1 MSSKRIT
8 PPGSYSPRL
17 YGEIAECHD
26 YSSLENT
33 LLSSVA
39 KKIGAETSTLLHFQR
54 DHDGYEIGHNLAYG
68 VGNKIHNQY
77 VDKFHRSDP
86 ILLNRDLEAMH
97 HSRADA
103 HTDVYRLSDV
113 CDPGAFVETE
123 YYNDFLK
130 PSGIRHVLA
139 LAVKPKTVNNDLLV
153 IIGFHRP
160 AGMRDFGDNALN
172 RAISIAPIV
181 GSTIARLTFKEHL
194 TKYKLLSENLKS
206 VLDNTGYLIL
216 DAALQIKEMS
226 DCVRSLTYGNLPFLM
241 QRISQAVSS
250 LIKSGRQHINIS
262 AVCTDIDR
270 TALNQNI
277 NFAVSKTISENGV
290 LRFIVRLGFVHT
302 NIAIT
307 RCADEF
313 GWTLREGEIVMT
325 LAQGLSNTQI
335 SENLMI
341 SVRTVENHLRSVYS
355 KAAVTSRTQ
364 LLRQLLSY
372 TPPQHISRMEKI

>member
-1 MSSKRIT
+1 LSSKRNT
-8 PPGSYSPRL
+8 PTASYSPRL
-17 YGEIAECHD
+17 YEEIAECHD

-33 LLSSVA
+33 LLDSVA

-54 DHDGYEIGHNLAYG
+54 DHEGYEIGHNLAYG

-77 VDKFHRSDP
+77 VNKFHRSDP
-86 ILLNRDLEAMH
+86 IILNRDLEAMSR
-97 HSRADA
+97 SRADA
-103 HTDVYRLSDV
+103 LTDVYRLSDV
-113 CDPGAFVETE
+113 CDPSAFVETE

-153 IIGFHRP
+153 VIGFHRP

-194 TKYKLLSENLKS
+194 AKYQLLSENLKS

-216 DAALQIKEMS
+216 DDALQIKEMS
-226 DCVRSLTYGNLPFLM
+226 DCVRNQAYGNLPFLM
-241 QRISQAVSS
+241 LRISQAVTS
-250 LIKSGRQHINIS
+250 LIKSGRQQVNIS
-262 AVCTDIDR
+262 SICPDIDR

-277 NFAVSKTISENGV
+277 NFVVSKTISETGV

-302 NIAIT
+302 NIAIAK
-307 RCADEF
+307 CVDEF

-325 LAQGLSNTQI
+325 LAQGLTNTQI
-335 SENLMI
+335 SDNLMI
-341 SVRTVENHLRSVYS
+341 SVRTVENHLRSIYS

-372 TPPQHISRMEKI
+372 TPPQHITRMEKI